1 MYRKMVKVAL
11 QFALRARTVL
21 FMCLCIGFSLSMLT
35 GCKSNPENPADVIYF
50 GGPIVTVNDAQPNV
64 EAVAIKD
71 GKILMVGTRA
81 DIESNHKGAN
91 TQMVDLG
98 GKTLV
103 PGFLDPHSH
112 YISSLSVANQVNVYA
127 PPVGPGKDIPS
138 IVAALKQF
146 RDQHSIPKGVVIQ
159 AYGYDENMMPKG
171 VGLSRDDLDV
181 DFPDNPVMVNHV
193 SMHGAVLNSAAFKKY
208 GISAKTKT
216 PPGGIILRKPG
227 SNEPAGLIMETAY
240 LPVFSSLPQPSRDEE
255 VKWSQA
261 GQMLYA
267 AAGITTAQEGLTH
280 ASDVALMQ
288 RAAAAGVHIVDIVAY
303 PFILDLDN
311 VLKDNPASS
320 FGKYVNHVKLGG
332 VKITMDGSPQGKTAY
347 FTTPYLTG
355 GPGGEKNWRGQ
366 PTFPQEQVNA
376 WFKKVYDLGIPLNV
390 HANGDATIDMLLKA
404 HEYASAG
411 DPSRPRHLTVIHSQF
426 VRADQLD
433 KYVAYSITPSLY
445 TEHTFYFGDTHVLNR
460 GKAQAF
466 YESPMRAAIDKGL
479 RPTNHT
485 DFVVAPLDQMFVIWT
500 AVNRI
505 SRSGVIIGPDQRVTP
520 MEALKAITINAA
532 YQYGEEKSKGS
543 IEPGKLAD
551 LVILSG
557 NPLAVSP
564 DAIKEIKV
572 VETIKEGK
580 TIYKT
585 GQ

>member
-1 MYRKMVKVAL
+1 MNSKAL
-11 QFALRARTVL
+11 LSALTIILTV
-21 FMCLCIGFSLSMLT
+21 GT
-35 GCKSNPENPADVIYF
+35 GCKSSPHGAAAADAIYF
-50 GGPIVTVNDAQPNV
+50 GGPIITVNDAQPSA
-64 EAVAIKD
+64 EAIAIKD
-71 GKILMVGTRA
+71 GKILMVGTRSA
-81 DIESNHKGAN
+81 IEKEHKGAT

-112 YISSLSVANQVNVYA
+112 YVSSLSVANQVNVYA

-138 IVAALKQF
+138 ILAALKTF
-146 RDQHSIPKGVVIQ
+146 REDHKIPSGVVIQ
-159 AYGYDENMMPKG
+159 AYGYDENMMPNG
-171 VGLSRDDLDV
+171 VGLNRDDLDAA
-181 DFPDNPVMVNHV
+181 FPDNPVMVNHV
-193 SMHGAVLNSAAFKKY
+193 SMHGAVLNSAAFTKY

-216 PPGGIILRKPG
+216 PAGGIILRKPG

-240 LPVFSSLPQPSRDEE
+240 LPVFSALPQPTREEE
-255 VKWSQA
+255 VEWSRA
-261 GQMLYA
+261 EQMLYA

-288 RAAAAGVHIVDIVAY
+288 RVAGSGVHVVDVVAY
-303 PFILDLDN
+303 PFILDLDA
-311 VLKDNPASS
+311 VLANNPASS

-366 PTFPQEQVNA
+366 PTFPQEQLNTWV
-376 WFKKVYDLGIPLNV
+376 KKVYDLGIPLNV

-404 HEYASAG
+404 HEFAAAG
-411 DPSRPRHLTVIHSQF
+411 DLARQRHTTVIHSQF

-460 GKAQAF
+460 GKEQAF
-466 YESPMRAAIDKGL
+466 YESPMRAAIDRGL

-500 AVNRI
+500 AVNRV

-532 YQYGEEKSKGS
+532 FQYDEEASKGS

-557 NPLAVSP
+557 NPITTSP
-564 DAIKEIKV
+564 DAIKDIKV

-580 TIYKT
+580 SIYKAD
-585 GQ
+585 